1 VIQPRLALHPDAHAP
16 PHVYPGDQLCLY
28 YPGEWRHDMLLV
40 ATVLP
45 WTAEWLIHYEVWLV
59 TGQWTGGGHA
69 ACEVRPGEES
79 SQPAST
85 I

>member
-1 VIQPRLALHPDAHAP
+1 MIQPRLALHPDAHAL

-45 WTAEWLIHYEVWLV
+45 WTAEWLIHYKVWLV